1 MEEIWYLVLSA
12 VVTFLLVV
20 SEVLGTVKEFESKS
34 ISMLTSSLIQSTG
47 EAVIAGLRTP
57 VIGSPETL
65 PRVVK
70 FSRQNNV

>member
-1 MEEIWYLVLSA
+1 MEEIWYVLLSA

-34 ISMLTSSLIQSTG
+34 ISMLTSSLIKSTG
-47 EAVIAGLRTP
+47 EVVIASLRVP
-57 VIGSPETL
+57 VMGAPQTL

-70 FSRQNNV
+70 ISRQTNV